1 MTHMGTTTPGAVAAI
16 KQKDLVGKTFL
27 VAGGHDNGGLEAINE
42 GTANL
47 MLMQGICP
55 LAEAMVNGLIDMS
68 EGKTPPKTTATIVVV
83 GKDEVQKYLDEGY
96 S

>member
-1 MTHMGTTTPGAVAAI
+1 
-16 KQKDLVGKTFL
+16 
-27 VAGGHDNGGLEAINE
+27 
-42 GTANL
+42 

-68 EGKTPPKTTATIVVV
+68 EGKPVETTTATIVVV
-83 GKDEVQKYLDEGY
+83 GKDEVQKYLDQGY

>member
-27 VAGGHDNGGLEAINE
+27 VAGGHDNGGREAINE

-55 LAEAMVNGLIDMS
+55 LAEAMVNGIIDLS
-68 EGKTPPKTTATIVVV
+68 EGKTPAKTTATIVVV
-83 GKDEVQKYLDEGY
+83 GKDEVQKYLDMGY